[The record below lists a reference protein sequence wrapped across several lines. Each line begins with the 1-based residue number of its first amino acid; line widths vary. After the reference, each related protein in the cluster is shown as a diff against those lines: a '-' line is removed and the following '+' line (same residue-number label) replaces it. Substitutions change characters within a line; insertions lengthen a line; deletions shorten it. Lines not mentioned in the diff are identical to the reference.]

1 MDDQNMSLLNY
12 IGVSAAS
19 ALVIFAG
26 PKIQPRGY
34 LAKVGPAPLRY
45 RAPSLPP
52 ELIIPLPPLAMTNE
66 VEKIAPVETTASTNE
81 PTAQPVVVT
90 TNAPVAAA
98 PVTGE
103 GLLTPQMFVQFF
115 NKDGSSNAPVSVIAP
130 IPFSPPPS
138 SIPAPPSRATYQTK

>member
-12 IGVSAAS
+12 MGVTA

-26 PKIQPRGY
+26 PKPQPRGY

-45 RAPSLPP
+45 RAPALPP
-52 ELIIPLPPLAMTNE
+52 EMIIPLPPLAMTNE
-66 VEKIAPVETTASTNE
+66 VEKIAPAETAASTNE
-81 PTAQPVVVT
+81 PPAQTVT
-90 TNAPVAAA
+90 IATNAPVVAA
-98 PVTGE
+98 PVSGE
-103 GLLTPQMFVQFF
+103 SPLTPQMFVQFF